1 MFGKNLCVT
10 LQIYR
15 VTLTH
20 EQAILSACTTP
31 AVNAVAGTGPYCRT
45 ANGCKRGTNSS
56 SADSGAR
63 PS

>member
-1 MFGKNLCVT
+1 MSDKKVYVSP
-10 LQIYR
+10 QIFR

-20 EQAILSACTTP
+20 EQAILSTCTTP

-45 ANGCKRGTNSS
+45 ANGCKRGTNPS
-56 SADSGAR
+56 SANNSAR